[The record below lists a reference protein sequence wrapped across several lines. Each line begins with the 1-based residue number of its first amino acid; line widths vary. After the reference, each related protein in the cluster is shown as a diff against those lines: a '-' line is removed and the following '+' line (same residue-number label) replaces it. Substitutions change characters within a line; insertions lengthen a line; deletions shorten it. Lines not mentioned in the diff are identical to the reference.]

1 MSDNKMMAMNGDD
14 DDTERGTEFQ
24 HMSSNGDV
32 QPSEVWRKQTYA
44 KAGTMSPLTTS
55 PFVSGGRPSLRWL
68 TIVVLVILNSVLF
81 VLYIL
86 DAIGVG
92 FRSPITLV
100 SSSGGLFLLFCVM
113 SLSAVYRFRSERVM
127 QDWLRMVYITVCFTF
142 INLVT
147 FLTFLIWAIKH
158 PGFWKEID
166 FDDDPKAHDGYVAA
180 NAFAAALFVV
190 GLVVLWTAM
199 VLHYY
204 FQKLLETMNI
214 AIIKGGS
221 AGSLEDIMRLATD
234 GGQKIH
240 MKYERTVA
248 GGGGGGGTTKAGPYQ
263 HPGRQQQQQ
272 QQQPKRYGEGGDRNT
287 GSPYGPK
294 DAEANKWRG

>member
-1 MSDNKMMAMNGDD
+1 MSNNKMMAMNGDDD

-32 QPSEVWRKQTYA
+32 QPSEMWRKQTYA
-44 KAGTMSPLTTS
+44 KAGIMSPLTTS

-190 GLVVLWTAM
+190 GLVVLWTAI

-240 MKYERTVA
+240 MKYERA
-248 GGGGGGGTTKAGPYQ
+248 GGGNTTAGPYHHQ
-263 HPGRQQQQQ
+263 GRQQQQQ
-272 QQQPKRYGEGGDRNT
+272 QHQSKRYGDDDDDDRNT

-294 DAEANKWRG
+294 DDEANKWRG